1 MWLFRNAL
9 SLNVAFSGA
18 LSHRGR
24 YRGGCRWSLLVIGV
38 GAYSRPMRTIAS
50 LPISSRRFTSG
61 LIAVLV
67 FNALSAFGG
76 AVLAIAFNGVG
87 VPLEHLAG
95 SWFTSFLGLGLILGV
110 VVGGTH
116 SAAAFA
122 LVTRRPWGLLMA
134 AVAGFAMLIWI
145 FTEVAV
151 IGYSWLQS
159 VYFGF
164 GTLELILVLALLG
177 IAPAIVSPATPEHS
191 GGRRRRGSGKLPA
204 GTP

>member
-1 MWLFRNAL
+1 
-9 SLNVAFSGA
+9 
-18 LSHRGR
+18 
-24 YRGGCRWSLLVIGV
+24 
-38 GAYSRPMRTIAS
+38 MRTIAS
-50 LPISSRRFTSG
+50 LPISSRRFTGG

-76 AVLAIAFNGVG
+76 AVLAIAFNGAG

-116 SAAAFA
+116 AVAAFA

-164 GTLELILVLALLG
+164 GMLELILVLALLG
-177 IAPAIVSPATPEHS
+177 IAPAIVSPATPEHAAW
-191 GGRRRRGSGKLPA
+191 KAP
-204 GTP
+204 